1 MKKTA
6 IALLATWLAQAAW
19 AQSAPKQTVFSC
31 STQTGKQLALTHAN
45 RHYTY
50 SFGLPDKPDLVFRN
64 SARQVEQH
72 DKTYQKNFEG
82 QLSIALQN
90 GNHTYVIDGKD
101 MNNNVLKPAYGVQV
115 LKNGRMLTDIPCHR
129 RSKAHVDLQGVFI
142 PPVFDIS

>member
-19 AQSAPKQTVFSC
+19 AQSAPEQTVFSC
-31 STQTGKQLALTHAN
+31 FTQTGKQLALTHAN

-50 SFGLPDKPDLVFRN
+50 SFGLPDKPDLVFSN

-101 MNNNVLKPAYGVQV
+101 
-115 LKNGRMLTDIPCHR
+115 I
-129 RSKAHVDLQGVFI
+129 
-142 PPVFDIS
+142 